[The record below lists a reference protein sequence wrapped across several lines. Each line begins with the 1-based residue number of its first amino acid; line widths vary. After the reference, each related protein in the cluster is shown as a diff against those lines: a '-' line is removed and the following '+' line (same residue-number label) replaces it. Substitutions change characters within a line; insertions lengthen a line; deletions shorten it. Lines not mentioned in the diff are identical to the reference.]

1 MAVAIKSIP
10 VLEGKAARRFVDM
23 ADANKGKPTT
33 GVSEDMREAIRRMK
47 ERSSN
52 FKIKYP
58 VT

>member
-52 FKIKYP
+52 FKIKY
-58 VT
+58 